1 MAPRWRLVID
11 AEADG
16 PWNMGVDEALLA
28 SAVAAGR
35 ATLRFYRWR
44 GPWLSLGY
52 GQRVPAPQLAACA
65 AAGVGVVRRVT
76 GGSAVLHGADLTYAV
91 AAPEGLLPSGLH
103 ASYQRLG
110 AALRGGLLALGVAA
124 EHAPTPE
131 GAGAAGFDCFART
144 AGHELCV
151 GGRKLVGSA
160 QRRAG
165 GGVLQHGSIRLAP
178 DSARAR
184 AAAGLATGVATSLQ
198 EVGCGCS
205 LEQLIEACTAAFG
218 DVLEVELTPGA
229 LGPEELARARRRGCE
244 PPATAVTDAR
254 TPHGAPQECISLAD
268 R

>member
-1 MAPRWRLVID
+1 MAPSWRLLID

-28 SAVAAGR
+28 SAVATGH

-52 GQRVPAPQLAACA
+52 GQRVPAAQLAACA
-65 AAGVGVVRRVT
+65 AQGVGVVRRVT

-91 AAPEGLLPSGLH
+91 ATPEELLPSGLH
-103 ASYQRLG
+103 ASYERLG
-110 AALRGGLLALGVAA
+110 AALRRALRAVGVAA
-124 EHAPTPE
+124 EQAPTPDRPRT
-131 GAGAAGFDCFART
+131 AAFDCFART

-160 QRRAG
+160 QRRGG

-178 DSARAR
+178 DPAPAR
-184 AAAGLATGVATSLQ
+184 AAAGLAAGVATSLQ
-198 EVGCGCS
+198 EVGCDCS
-205 LEQLIEACTAAFG
+205 PERLIGACAAAFA
-218 DVLEVELTPGA
+218 DVLGVRLTPGG
-229 LGPEELARARRRGCE
+229 LTPEEAERAGRRRSE
-244 PPATAVTDAR
+244 PPGHVSIESEN
-254 TPHGAPQECISLAD
+254 APRGPSRVHLAG